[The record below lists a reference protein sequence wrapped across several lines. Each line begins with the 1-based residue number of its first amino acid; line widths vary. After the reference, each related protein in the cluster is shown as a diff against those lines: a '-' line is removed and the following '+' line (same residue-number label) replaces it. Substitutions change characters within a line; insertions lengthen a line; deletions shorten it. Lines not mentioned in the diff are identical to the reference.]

1 MGPTRGSSGF
11 CGADALRDR
20 QGCPADNQ
28 PPLGSLRS
36 RFAIIRGGLAPCW
49 GPLAETSA
57 QPAEP
62 LPLSSSPA
70 QQGRSPCSL
79 TPLSLPD
86 PLPQG
91 GPRLWP
97 PPGMLLAGA
106 SVPADGTGTWAGSCR
121 GLCSVDTCP
130 EGPHDHPYVP
140 VATAAR

>member
-1 MGPTRGSSGF
+1 MGPTRGSSCF
-11 CGADALRDR
+11 RGADALRDR

-36 RFAIIRGGLAPCW
+36 RFAIVRGGLARCW
-49 GPLAETSA
+49 RPLAETSA

-79 TPLSLPD
+79 TPL
-86 PLPQG
+86 G
-91 GPRLWP
+91 
-97 PPGMLLAGA
+97 
-106 SVPADGTGTWAGSCR
+106 AGSCC